1 MNSSKSSQG
10 PDAALLTVKG
20 SRAAPTLRQ
29 AALQLDL
36 AVSDLDA
43 EFGVIL
49 IDPEKQL
56 YAVRTTA
63 SGAVAHPNAFSDPKI
78 ETFGPR

>member
-1 MNSSKSSQG
+1 MSSSKSSCG
-10 PDAALLTVKG
+10 SGAALLTVKG
-20 SRAAPTLRQ
+20 SRAAPTLQQ

-36 AVSDLDA
+36 AVGDLDA
-43 EFGVIL
+43 EFGVVP

-63 SGAVAHPNAFSDPKI
+63 PGATAHPNSFSDPKI
-78 ETFGPR
+78 ETFGPH